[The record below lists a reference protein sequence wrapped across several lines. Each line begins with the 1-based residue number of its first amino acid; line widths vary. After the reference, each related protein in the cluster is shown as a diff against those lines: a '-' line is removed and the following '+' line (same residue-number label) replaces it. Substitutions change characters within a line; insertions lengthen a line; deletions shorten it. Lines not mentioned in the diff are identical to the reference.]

1 MGPDCVQ
8 RWIGFTIVAD
18 ALASQS
24 LQGSPAFEFK
34 GGAAIELRMRQ
45 LRRATGET
53 SPPASDTPVWVTP
66 RTTKDLDAT
75 YRGTLN
81 DLEQAIRD
89 ALVAPRHQFA
99 FRVESETPHAPFM
112 RRFRIRVGYCE
123 FRYNAVV
130 EKPFTNVQLD
140 VSIYEGSHLP
150 PDKVPAFS
158 LRPFGIDGPEHLPC
172 IPLIKQIAQK
182 LHAVTEPPIPTRAND
197 RFRDLLDL
205 VMLSALAPPS
215 QQLKTV
221 CEETFRLRQR
231 HRWPPEV
238 VAHPHWIEP
247 MEQRAKE
254 MGLDQR
260 SANDIVAHVEAYIRA
275 IESQA

>member
-1 MGPDCVQ
+1 MGPDWVQ

-112 RRFRIRVGYCE
+112 R
-123 FRYNAVV
+123 
-130 EKPFTNVQLD
+130 
-140 VSIYEGSHLP
+140 
-150 PDKVPAFS
+150 AFGFASGTASSGTTPSSKSRSRTCS
-158 LRPFGIDGPEHLPC
+158 LMCRSTKALTFH
-172 IPLIKQIAQK
+172 
-182 LHAVTEPPIPTRAND
+182 PTRCPLSRLGPLASTD
-197 RFRDLLDL
+197 RNISRAY
-205 VMLSALAPPS
+205 LSSSRSRRNSTRSQSPPH
-215 QQLKTV
+215 
-221 CEETFRLRQR
+221 LRVQTI
-231 HRWPPEV
+231 
-238 VAHPHWIEP
+238 A
-247 MEQRAKE
+247 
-254 MGLDQR
+254 
-260 SANDIVAHVEAYIRA
+260 SAICWTW
-275 IESQA
+275 SC